1 MTLFVLSIKGG
12 IFEKEDWGLG
22 KENEWKVGSEEGGLN
37 KSTLCW
43 NIRFSNIPF
52 QIKCVFGARI
62 VK

>member
-12 IFEKEDWGLG
+12 IFKKEDWGLR
-22 KENEWKVGSEEGGLN
+22 KENEGKVESEEGGLN
-37 KSTLCW
+37 KSALCW
-43 NIRFSNIPF
+43 DVRFSNIPF